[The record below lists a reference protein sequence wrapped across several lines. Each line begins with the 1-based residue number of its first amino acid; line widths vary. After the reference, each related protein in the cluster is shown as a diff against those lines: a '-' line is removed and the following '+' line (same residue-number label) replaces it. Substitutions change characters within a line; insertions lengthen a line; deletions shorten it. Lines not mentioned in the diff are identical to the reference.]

1 MDLRTVTDKDL
12 FNEFMRRMK
21 CSTKPKQ
28 NVIFLG
34 PPGGGKGTQA
44 PRLNE
49 EYCWCTL
56 STGDMLRE
64 NVSKGTD
71 LGKKAKDVMD
81 RGDLVSDELIVDMI
95 KDKMNAPE
103 CSRGFVLDGFPRTM
117 TQATKLDEILAKEKK
132 SIDKVYQ
139 FDIRDDLL
147 AERITGRRI
156 HKPSGRSYHVKF
168 NPPKVEGKDDVTGEP
183 LIQRPDDNEEIL
195 RNRLKQYHTQTEPIS
210 QYYAL
215 TGKLV
220 HINAEKPI
228 EDMWSQIKQNIPQ

>member
-64 NVSKGTD
+64 NVARGTE

-81 RGDLVSDELIVDMI
+81 RGDLVSDELIIDMI

-117 TQATKLDEILAKEKK
+117 VQAQKLDEILSKDGKG
-132 SIDKVYQ
+132 IDKVYQ
-139 FDIRDDLL
+139 FDIKDELL
-147 AERITGRRI
+147 TERITGRRV
-156 HKPSGRSYHVKF
+156 HKASGRSYHVKF
-168 NPPKVEGKDDVTGEP
+168 NPPKVEDRDDVTGEP
-183 LIQRPDDNEEIL
+183 LMQRADDTVEVL
-195 RNRLKQYHTQTEPIS
+195 SNRLKQYHSMTAPIS
-210 QYYAL
+210 QYYANL
-215 TGKLV
+215 GKLI
-220 HINAEKPI
+220 HINAENSI
-228 EDMWSQIKQNIPQ
+228 DDMCSHIKKTIPE